1 MSQIS
6 LVLYSMTSIDS
17 HCPWTCVL
25 LLGLWTYLFDSRW
38 VTGTG
43 SFLFMFWGGIFF
55 FNLYEKIS
63 SRKMWSEPRSKQ
75 SHFDLVGWWM
85 ILCLCMSCKNQE
97 LVWGGSMAMPSPFF
111 MLAWCNYLLVKCIVL
126 FIYMK
131 IPGREPHTAFCQSKY
146 NNGFQCQIFLDLNF
160 NSDCLALWPWANYLI
175 SLNLGVLICESDNS
189 ACLIGLLRKVKCK
202 SLRIVSNT
210 YITYNYMWL

>member
-1 MSQIS
+1 MLGHEPDFPGFIQHDQHRFTLSLDLCFAPGTLNIS
-6 LVLYSMTSIDS
+6 LWFSVGHRDRLLSLYVLGW
-17 HCPWTCVL
+17 H
-25 LLGLWTYLFDSRW
+25 F
-38 VTGTG
+38 
-43 SFLFMFWGGIFF
+43 FF

-126 FIYMK
+126 FIYLK

-160 NSDCLALWPWANYLI
+160 NSDFLALWPWANYLI
-175 SLNLGVLICESDNS
+175 SLNLGVLICESDTVHAS
-189 ACLIGLLRKVKCK
+189 
-202 SLRIVSNT
+202 
-210 YITYNYMWL
+210 